1 MGELKMRHLARNY
14 YLQIEQL
21 LKSVLVADS
30 EQNELDFCDGIAR
43 AVELIMLQT
52 DAGGKLMFIGNG
64 ASAAISSHQATDFWK
79 NGQIKAIAFN
89 DVSGLTCIS
98 NDFGYEYV
106 FEKPIEMFAEPMDVL
121 VAISSSGQSEN
132 ILRGVAAARQKGA
145 KVITLSGFDRT
156 NSLRLLGDINFY
168 VPSSHY
174 GHVEVVHLSIC
185 HCLLDIIIQKKSC
198 MTKYAVGNVAGSNKR
213 LIIETVD

>member
-1 MGELKMRHLARNY
+1 MGETKMKHLAREY

-21 LKSVLVADS
+21 LKSVCVTDN

-43 AVELIMLQT
+43 AVGLIEIQAAA
-52 DAGGKLMFIGNG
+52 DGKMMFIGNG

-89 DVSGLTCIS
+89 DISGLTCIS

-106 FEKPIEMFAEPMDVL
+106 FEKPIEMFADPADVL

-145 KVITLSGFDRT
+145 KVITLSGFDR
-156 NSLRLLGDINFY
+156 SSPLRLLGDINFY

-185 HCLLDIIIQKKSC
+185 HCLLDIIVQKKAG
-198 MTKYAVGNVAGSNKR
+198 MAKHRVGAVAGRSKS
-213 LIIETVD
+213 LIMEHK